1 MNKITIATTQFPVSG
16 NIKRNFNYMK
26 KLVYEAKDSGSD
38 IVHFPEVSLGGYA
51 GTDFISWKKYNWE
64 VQNTAEDEIIKLADS
79 LDIGIIYGSNHKNS
93 DGTINNSLVYVS
105 NNGETLAGY
114 DKRFCTERDLKYYTP
129 GKHFSVFTINGF
141 KCGMLICYDLR
152 FPELYREYRK
162 MDIKILFQS
171 FYNAR
176 SNGSNIHSVIMRPTL
191 QARAATNYFFISASN
206 ASGFYQSWASVFIEP
221 DGVIKS
227 SCLRHRSG
235 LVINSISETDTYYD
249 AGGPFRNRALSGV
262 LYSG

>member
-1 MNKITIATTQFPVSG
+1 
-16 NIKRNFNYMK
+16 
-26 KLVYEAKDSGSD
+26 
-38 IVHFPEVSLGGYA
+38 
-51 GTDFISWKKYNWE
+51 
-64 VQNTAEDEIIKLADS
+64 
-79 LDIGIIYGSNHKNS
+79 
-93 DGTINNSLVYVS
+93 
-105 NNGETLAGY
+105 
-114 DKRFCTERDLKYYTP
+114 
-129 GKHFSVFTINGF
+129 
-141 KCGMLICYDLR
+141 
-152 FPELYREYRK
+152 

-176 SNGSNIHSVIMRPTL
+176 SNGSNIHSIIIMRPTL

-227 SCLRHRSG
+227 SCLPHRSG
-235 LVINSISETDTYYD
+235 LVINSISEADTYYD